1 MKIWGERHA
10 PLGPREVRVI
20 LESCLHASTF
30 LITASSSP
38 DRCLCPSCV
47 VGKGTGVEVSDWF
60 LEAGCRK
67 RSRFRSGP
75 TRDARER
82 DRARRLPRMPV
93 RRSILAATIVLIAP
107 GNSWSAGTAPWV
119 QGIRSGGVGAGSK
132 GLPPATPFSRRGG
145 HRRDGAAICARGRTL
160 SMA

>member
-1 MKIWGERHA
+1 MAFFLKIWGERHA

-82 DRARRLPRMPV
+82 DRARRLPRMPI
-93 RRSILAATIVLIAP
+93 RRSIIAAAIVLIAP

-119 QGIRSGGVGAGSK
+119 QGFRSGGVGAGQRGSR
-132 GLPPATPFSRRGG
+132 PPPRFRAEGG
-145 HRRDGAAICARGRTL
+145 IGGTGPRSARGAAP
-160 SMA
+160 